1 MYNIQNEVL
10 NFSSTNSFIGNNKF
24 KYSGK
29 IYLSPFSFDI
39 NAHLDKFD
47 TKNLSSNLVYLTQ
60 IFNNEFALN
69 QAFNGKIKLFLNN
82 LDKKFFFDQITINS
96 NFISNEID
104 LSKTI
109 FFNNKILNLTIET
122 GNLYQ
127 EKDQLYFRGNLN
139 LNINNI
145 NKFHNKFVVPKK
157 NRVDLNSIN
166 LELLI
171 NLSNLDFKI
180 INIKFDN
187 NIDENQE
194 SIDDLIYN
202 FNNGSIRI
210 TNWIEFKNFTN
221 DLISLYAG

>member
-1 MYNIQNEVL
+1 MDCMATIREAPPQLRQAAYATQSADAAGPNAATDDNHATRGEYDKHTKRLLSI
-10 NFSSTNSFIGNNKF
+10 SST
-24 KYSGK
+24 
-29 IYLSPFSFDI
+29 
-39 NAHLDKFD
+39 
-47 TKNLSSNLVYLTQ
+47 
-60 IFNNEFALN
+60 
-69 QAFNGKIKLFLNN
+69 
-82 LDKKFFFDQITINS
+82 
-96 NFISNEID
+96 
-104 LSKTI
+104 
-109 FFNNKILNLTIET
+109 
-122 GNLYQ
+122 
-127 EKDQLYFRGNLN
+127 R
-139 LNINNI
+139 NI

-202 FNNGSIRI
+202 FNNGSIKI